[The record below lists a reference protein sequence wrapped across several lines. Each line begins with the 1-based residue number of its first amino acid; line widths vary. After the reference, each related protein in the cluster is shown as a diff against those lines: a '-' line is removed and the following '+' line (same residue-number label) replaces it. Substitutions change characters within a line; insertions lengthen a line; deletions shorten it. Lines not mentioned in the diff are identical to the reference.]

1 MQINI
6 NNNKRVGEWE
16 GCERLHTL
24 MESIFHQTELYN
36 GQGFN
41 LSAHL
46 RKNFL
51 TTFKHLWALVKIQDG
66 AIGDPGLLL
75 FGGPVFTEP
84 IPIF

>member
-6 NNNKRVGEWE
+6 NNNKRVGN
-16 GCERLHTL
+16 GRAAKDFIL

-51 TTFKHLWALVKIQDG
+51 TTFKH
-66 AIGDPGLLL
+66 P
-75 FGGPVFTEP
+75 
-84 IPIF
+84 